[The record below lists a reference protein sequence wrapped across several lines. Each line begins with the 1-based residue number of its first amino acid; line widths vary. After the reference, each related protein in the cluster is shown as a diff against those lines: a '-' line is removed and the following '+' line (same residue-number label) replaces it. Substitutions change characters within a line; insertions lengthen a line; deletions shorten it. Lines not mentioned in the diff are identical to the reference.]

1 MHEYDESSIYP
12 PTLSQV
18 HDSGSFPAN
27 AKAAACALQPPD
39 PSRTMEFMNEL
50 IQEVR
55 AKPILAFL
63 SQKFWDSA
71 SNLDDESYLELQKQT
86 IEMLRT
92 LKLFLTYE
100 SLDEDFE
107 EYDCQSPLPYEEL
120 IKKTVHETATKV
132 RKEWLMELHKYEGYV
147 ERYSSM
153 RGSNEQN
160 KRESLDEII
169 SKWKETL
176 RVTTFCGFNDIE
188 RFYRMYDEYQK
199 LKNMGCKIC
208 TVCGC
213 RRRTPSGKLK
223 DAVNFVHLLQL
234 SESEVEKFEGLV
246 HSDDDRIGKLAQQCF
261 HIEKIGE
268 NYYYIL
274 DLDEEKYYSKQGDYS
289 LAKDAKLM
297 KYQLMRHVFST

>member
-1 MHEYDESSIYP
+1 EDSIYP
-12 PTLSQV
+12 PTSKQV
-18 HDSGSFPAN
+18 HDAGNFPAN

-39 PSRTMEFMNEL
+39 PTRTMAFMNEL

-63 SQKFWDSA
+63 SQKFWESA
-71 SNLDDESYLELQKQT
+71 SSLDDDSYLKLKNQT

-92 LKLFLTYE
+92 LQLFLTYD

-120 IKKTVHETATKV
+120 IRKTKHQTASKV
-132 RKEWLMELHKYEGYV
+132 RKEWLIELQQYVGYV
-147 ERYSSM
+147 ERYSSI
-153 RGSNEQN
+153 RGSDEQN
-160 KRESLDEII
+160 KAESLDKVI
-169 SKWKETL
+169 SEWKETFRL
-176 RVTTFCGFNDIE
+176 TTFSGFNDVK
-188 RFYRMYDEYQK
+188 RFYRMYEEYEK

-213 RRRTPSGKLK
+213 RRRTSAGGLK
-223 DAVNFVHLLQL
+223 DAVNSVHLLQL
-234 SESEVEKFEGLV
+234 SESEVERFEGLV

-261 HIEKIGE
+261 HIEKLGE

-274 DLDEEKYYSKQGDYS
+274 DLDEEKYYSKQSDYS
-289 LAKDAKLM
+289 VA
-297 KYQLMRHVFST
+297 